1 MTVVVGFDGSDSGE
15 DALRLGVLFSRA
27 VRETPLVT
35 TVYPGPNPI
44 GMGRVDAEWV
54 QAMREHAEETLGQ
67 ARRLLEGQVDAEF
80 RLVPS
85 SSAAH
90 GLDDLGEA
98 QGARA
103 IVVGSTRRGARRR
116 VLAGST
122 AERLM
127 HGAACAVAVAP
138 RGLRERAWGAV
149 RRIGVA
155 YVDSREAR
163 EALRIAADLAERI
176 DGDLTLFSVAAA
188 EQEFSPVVGR
198 DTERAVAESA
208 RAAVQE
214 ALEAAL
220 EGLPDG
226 LGATGE
232 VLEGDVVGELA
243 ALDERDVDLLVCGSR
258 GYGPARRV
266 LLGGVSTALVRR
278 AAAPVMVVPRS
289 AAADGEARG

>member
-15 DALRLGVLFSRA
+15 DALRLGVLFSA
-27 VRETPLVT
+27 ALGDTPLVA
-35 TVYPGPNPI
+35 TVHPGPNPI
-44 GMGRVDAEWV
+44 GLGRVDAEWV
-54 QAMREHAEETLGQ
+54 AAMREGAEDCLGQ
-67 ARRLLEGQVDAEF
+67 ARRLLEGQVEAEF

-90 GLDDLGEA
+90 GLADHSEA
-98 QGARA
+98 EHARA
-103 IVVGSTRRGARRR
+103 VVVGSTRRGARRR

-127 HGAACAVAVAP
+127 HGSACPIAVAP
-138 RGLRERAWGAV
+138 RGFRDRAWGAL

-155 YVDSREAR
+155 YLESREAR
-163 EALRIAADLAERI
+163 EALRVATELAGQVGGELR
-176 DGDLTLFSVAAA
+176 LVSVAAA
-188 EQEFSPVVGR
+188 EQEFSLLAGR
-198 DTERAVAESA
+198 EAERAVAESA
-208 RAAVQE
+208 RGDARAALDAALAAV
-214 ALEAAL
+214 
-220 EGLPDG
+220 PDG
-226 LGATGE
+226 VPATGE

-266 LLGGVSTALVRR
+266 LLGGVSAALVRR

-289 AAADGEARG
+289 ADAD